1 MKRNRKSFNYQIKM
15 WFYRLTIKDINKIV
29 WVIFS
34 NIGLF
39 ITGLV
44 LFLSIFLLPAFL
56 H

>member
-1 MKRNRKSFNYQIKM
+1 MKRNRKALDYRIKM
-15 WFYRLTIKDINKIV
+15 WFYRLTINDISKTA

-34 NIGLF
+34 TIGLF
-39 ITGLV
+39 ITGLI